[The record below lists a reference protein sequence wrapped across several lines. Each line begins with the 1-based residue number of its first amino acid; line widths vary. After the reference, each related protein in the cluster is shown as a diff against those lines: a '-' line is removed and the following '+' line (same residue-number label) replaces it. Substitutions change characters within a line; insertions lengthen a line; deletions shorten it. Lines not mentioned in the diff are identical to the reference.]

1 MTITNIEEIPN
12 KKMPTFKPIKE
23 SQEIYIYQTLMLP
36 IYQNETE

>member
-23 SQEIYIYQTLMLP
+23 SQVIYTKH
-36 IYQNETE
+36 